1 MPLYIPAHTDA
12 TVNYMNAREQQDP
25 PSSSLESYW
34 PSAPQAGAPSGLPWR
49 HACAFLAFLM
59 LVIAG
64 LALLMRYLGTA
75 H

>member
-1 MPLYIPAHTDA
+1 MH
-12 TVNYMNAREQQDP
+12 ARESQDP

-34 PSAPQAGAPSGLPWR
+34 PSAPKPGEAGSSLPWR

-64 LALLMRYLGTA
+64 LALLMHYLGTA
-75 H
+75 R